1 MKYKNIITKKENV
14 KYVPGDVLTMYTETY
29 FEERVYMVIRSCGMY
44 NMLNLNNGEVYYSDF
59 EAYDDFAEKVEQIF
73 TFIEVID
80 NNELELVRV
89 ED

>member
-14 KYVPGDVLTMYTETY
+14 KYVPGDVLTMCTKTY
-29 FEERVYMVIRSCGMY
+29 FEKRVYMVIRNCGMY
-44 NMLNLNNGEVYYSDF
+44 NMLNLNSGVVYYPDF
-59 EAYDDFAEKVEQIF
+59 KAYDDFAEKVEQIF

-80 NNELELVRV
+80 NNKLELVIV